1 MGRLLEETTLG
12 EFLQAVESVRLRES
26 KESVMV
32 ANGKHANANGK
43 HVNANGKHPNANGK
57 HANANGKHA
66 NANGKHPNANGKH
79 AVKSGE
85 ALMEPAVANTLPT
98 VGLYQARREATMPSL
113 SGSVS
118 RYFDENCFQLN
129 NLMFTRLASEA
140 RRRLSMRNLNL
151 QHQMSMNCH
160 QSGAESLVLNGVSD
174 AQVQGGRY
182 CEEDILPV

>member
-1 MGRLLEETTLG
+1 
-12 EFLQAVESVRLRES
+12 
-26 KESVMV
+26 MV
-32 ANGKHANANGK
+32 ANGKHAN
-43 HVNANGKHPNANGK
+43 GK
-57 HANANGKHA
+57 HALISGK
-66 NANGKHPNANGKH
+66 
-79 AVKSGE
+79 
-85 ALMEPAVANTLPT
+85 ALTEPAVANTLPT
-98 VGLYQARREATMPSL
+98 VGLYQARREATRPSL

-151 QHQMSMNCH
+151 QHQMSLNRN

>member
-32 ANGKHANANGK
+32 ANGKHALISGK
-43 HVNANGKHPNANGK
+43 
-57 HANANGKHA
+57 
-66 NANGKHPNANGKH
+66 
-79 AVKSGE
+79 
-85 ALMEPAVANTLPT
+85 ALTEPAVANTLPT
-98 VGLYQARREATMPSL
+98 EDLYQARREATMPSL

-151 QHQMSMNCH
+151 QHQTSLNRN

>member
-32 ANGKHANANGK
+32 
-43 HVNANGKHPNANGK
+43 ANGKHPNANGK

-151 QHQMSMNCH
+151 QHQNLH

-182 CEEDILPV
+182 CEEDFLPV